1 MASLGSE
8 VAKDLVQVGEGVVT
22 EVLEDVANKSDTP
35 VVTSVT
41 SKPNLFFRFGQ
52 IIGDAV
58 VSLVCC
64 ACKKVQ
70 AKTEPTATPTPVES
84 PPKPK

>member
-22 EVLEDVANKSDTP
+22 EVIEDVSNKTDAP
-35 VVTSVT
+35 VATSVT

-52 IIGDAV
+52 IIGGAV

-64 ACKKVQ
+64 ACKKAQ
-70 AKTEPTATPTPVES
+70 AKTEPAPVES